1 MCYILI
7 PNFLILIKRLSFC
20 KNFSGVFFHHN
31 QIFFF
36 KIISFKPFAFQK
48 HINSFKNKTK
58 FLHVRLR
65 EGTRLNASGVMYFF
79 WIAPEFSFWSGGEGC
94 IKFRIACPMVKGCC
108 ITPWAG
114 EYTPLNI
121 SKISHAFRR
130 GIQGTENK

>member
-58 FLHVRLR
+58 IL
-65 EGTRLNASGVMYFF
+65 
-79 WIAPEFSFWSGGEGC
+79 
-94 IKFRIACPMVKGCC
+94 ACPFK
-108 ITPWAG
+108 
-114 EYTPLNI
+114 
-121 SKISHAFRR
+121 R
-130 GIQGTENK
+130 GDEAQRIRGHVFFLDCSRIFFLEWGGGVV